1 MQEAA
6 LAGHLDVVS
15 LLIDAGASWD
25 HDRSTRWCLPQ
36 WPATA
41 TPSGDCSRKTRAC
54 ASARHPDQLVRA
66 AGRDSYEAAALLIE
80 LGFDVNVRP
89 RMAPLHEAAMRGNL
103 AAIRRLLTTAPTTP
117 TSTTRSMTRRRRD
130 GRTITATA
138 RSAVSCS
145 KDSSDPT
152 RPPR

>member
-1 MQEAA
+1 MAGDRDTVGRLLTEDPRLRERAA
-6 LAGHLDVVS
+6 PRP
-15 LLIDAGASWD
+15 AGAYS
-25 HDRSTRWCLPQ
+25 C
-36 WPATA
+36 
-41 TPSGDCSRKTRAC
+41 
-54 ASARHPDQLVRA
+54 
-66 AGRDSYEAAALLIE
+66 EAAALLIE

-89 RMAPLHEAAMRGNL
+89 RMAPLYEAAMRGNL
-103 AAIRRLLTTAPTTP
+103 AAIRRLLTTAPTP